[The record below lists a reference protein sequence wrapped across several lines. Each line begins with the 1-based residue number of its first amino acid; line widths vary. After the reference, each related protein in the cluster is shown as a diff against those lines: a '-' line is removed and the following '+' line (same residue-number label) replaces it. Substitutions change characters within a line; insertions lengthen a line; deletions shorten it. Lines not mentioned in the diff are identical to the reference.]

1 MTLTSPI
8 SKDGF
13 ASDLDR
19 TAAFR
24 TQLRRYLHKTK
35 AVAAR
40 AGLTPERYDLLLM
53 VKAAADASEAATV
66 STLRRS
72 LDLQQTAV
80 TELVKRAI
88 EAGLL
93 TRERSPADGRVFL
106 LRLTDDGEAR
116 LHQAFE
122 ALTTDR
128 AEFVEAFELLRTSFH
143 A

>member
-1 MTLTSPI
+1 MTPTPGRSDADLE
-8 SKDGF
+8 
-13 ASDLDR
+13 SDLDR
-19 TAAFR
+19 LAAFR

-35 AVAAR
+35 AVTAR

-53 VKAAADASEAATV
+53 VKAAADGSASATV
-66 STLRRS
+66 GTLRRS

-88 EAGLL
+88 DVGLL

-106 LRLTDDGEAR
+106 LRLTEEGEAR
-116 LHQAFE
+116 LRQVFD
-122 ALTTDR
+122 ALATDR